1 MKCIIAKTDYGEK
14 ETFEKW
20 NGKFYDESNL
30 EQKIDITE
38 DTAIYRPDATLDEEG
53 IPIAYVICNAFPNDN
68 KITDMLY
75 SEKDTSVMRANA
87 AGPIDKEEMKKKGLI
102 EGKDYKL
109 RTPNSYFT
117 KTKNGK
123 YGMIAYANEI
133 SSVLVGAKRGRFTG
147 KVNIANPDKFY
158 KLKDLCVYVEKAFKK
173 ANSKIYTQ
181 QKTFAEKY
189 IPEEYRHGMIT
200 TFSLNRYS
208 VKESKAMSV
217 HSDGADVLYTTMS
230 CHRKGE
236 YEGAYLSFPR
246 WKIGINLPHN
256 SVCIADSKSLHTVT
270 PIRGEGTRYTTVC
283 YTDKSCATVLKSE
296 RLIGKHAKKES
307 GSLEDFL

>member
-1 MKCIIAKTDYGEK
+1 MAKPTIKEQIK
-14 ETFEKW
+14 ETAQLK
-20 NGKFYDESNL
+20 KQMDE
-30 EQKIDITE
+30 I
-38 DTAIYRPDATLDEEG
+38 
-53 IPIAYVICNAFPNDN
+53 
-68 KITDMLY
+68 
-75 SEKDTSVMRANA
+75 
-87 AGPIDKEEMKKKGLI
+87 
-102 EGKDYKL
+102 
-109 RTPNSYFT
+109 T
-117 KTKNGK
+117 KTFETNQKLTAAQTKSMKEQFEQLKKDKDILTKTVNDRLRETTLGK
-123 YGMIAYANEI
+123 IQ
-133 SSVLVGAKRGRFTG
+133 AKARQNATKQTR
-147 KVNIANPDKFY
+147 
-158 KLKDLCVYVEKAFKK
+158 E
-173 ANSKIYTQ
+173 IYTQ